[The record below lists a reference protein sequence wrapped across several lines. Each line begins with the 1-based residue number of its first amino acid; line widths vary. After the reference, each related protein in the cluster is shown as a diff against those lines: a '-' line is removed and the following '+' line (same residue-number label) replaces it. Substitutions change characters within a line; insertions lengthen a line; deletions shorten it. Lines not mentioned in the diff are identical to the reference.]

1 MRYPVP
7 DLAPGA
13 WRESTLEVERSRFI
27 AWLCHAPDVAAF
39 EALLAEARRAHP
51 NASHHCSAYIAGP
64 PGEQNAIGFS
74 DDGEP
79 GGTAGRPMF
88 QVLEGAGLGQVGCVV
103 TRYFG
108 GTKLGTGGLARAY
121 AQAVARGLADLPR
134 REAIERTALRIQV
147 DFAGEAEARAWL
159 ESRDVLVDSADY
171 GSEGVVL
178 SVGWPSDVAVDLAPL
193 EARLRG
199 RLALLEAW
207 PLRLSSC
214 LCICMAKSR

>member
-7 DLAPGA
+7 DLPPGE
-13 WRESTLEVERSRFI
+13 WRETETDVERSRFI
-27 AWLCHAPDVAAF
+27 TWLCHAPDTAAVM
-39 EALLAEARRAHP
+39 ALLAEARRTHP
-51 NASHHCSAYIAGP
+51 GASHHCSAFIAGP
-64 PGEQNAIGFS
+64 PGEQTAIGFS

-121 AQAVARGLADLPR
+121 SRAVAEGLARLPR
-134 REAIERTALRIQV
+134 RAVVERTPLRLRV

-159 ESRDVLVDSADY
+159 AEQEVPVEQADY
-171 GSEGVVL
+171 GADGVRL
-178 SVGWPSDVAVDLAPL
+178 TVGWPSDVPADLSAL
-193 EARLRG
+193 ETRLRG
-199 RLALLEAW
+199 RLVLLGD
-207 PLRLSSC
+207 
-214 LCICMAKSR
+214 

>member
-7 DLAPGA
+7 DLPPDR
-13 WRESTLEVERSRFI
+13 WRESVTEVEKSRFI
-27 AWLCHAPDVAAF
+27 VWLCHAPDVAAF
-39 EALLAEARRAHP
+39 ERLLAEARRAHP
-51 NASHHCSAYIAGP
+51 NASHHCSTYIAGP

-88 QVLEGAGLGQVGCVV
+88 QVLEGARLGQVGCVV

-121 AQAVARGLADLPR
+121 AQAVARGLEELPR
-134 REAIERTALRIQV
+134 REVVERTALRLKV

-159 ESRDVLVDSADY
+159 ESHDVPVDAADY
-171 GSEGVVL
+171 ASDGVAL
-178 SVGWPSDVAVDLAPL
+178 TVGWPSDADVDLTPL

-199 RLALLEAW
+199 RLTLLDA
-207 PLRLSSC
+207 P
-214 LCICMAKSR
+214 

>member
-7 DLAPGA
+7 DLPAGTR
-13 WRESTLEVERSRFI
+13 RESETEVEKSRFI
-27 AWLCHAPDVAAF
+27 TWICHAPDVASF
-39 EALLAEARRAHP
+39 TALLAEARRVHP
-51 NASHHCSAYIAGP
+51 NASHHCSAFIAGA

-88 QVLEGAGLGQVGCVV
+88 QVLDGAGLGQVGCVV

-121 AQAVARGLADLPR
+121 SQAVSQALAELPLHQVT
-134 REAIERTALRIQV
+134 ERTPLRLKV
-147 DFAGEAEARAWL
+147 GFAGEAEARTWL
-159 ESRDVLVDSADY
+159 ESLAVPVTAAEYAAD
-171 GSEGVVL
+171 GVIL
-178 SVGWPSDVAVDLAPL
+178 TAGWPRDTAIDLGPL

-199 RLALLEAW
+199 NLALVDT
-207 PLRLSSC
+207 
-214 LCICMAKSR
+214 

>member
-7 DLAPGA
+7 DLAPDA
-13 WRESTLEVERSRFI
+13 WQESVIEVERSRFI

-39 EALLAEARRAHP
+39 DALLTAARRTHP

-121 AQAVARGLADLPR
+121 AQAVARALESLPR
-134 REAIERTALRIQV
+134 REMVERTAFRLRV
-147 DFAGEAEARAWL
+147 DFAGEAEARTWL
-159 ESRDVLVDSADY
+159 ESRGTPVIAVDYASD
-171 GSEGVVL
+171 GVIL
-178 SVGWPSDVAVDLAPL
+178 TVGWPSDIEADLSPL

-199 RLALLEAW
+199 RVTRIDT
-207 PLRLSSC
+207 P
-214 LCICMAKSR
+214 

>member
-7 DLAPGA
+7 DLPPGT
-13 WRESTLEVERSRFI
+13 WRESVTEVEKSRFI
-27 AWLCHAPDVAAF
+27 AWLCHTPDAAAF
-39 EALLAEARRAHP
+39 DALLAEARRAHP

-121 AQAVARGLADLPR
+121 AQAVAKALDDLPR
-134 REAIERTALRIQV
+134 REVIERSTLRLKV
-147 DFAGEAEARAWL
+147 GFAGEAEARAWL
-159 ESRDVLVDSADY
+159 ESRGAPIEAVDYVSDGVL
-171 GSEGVVL
+171 L
-178 SVGWPSDVAVDLAPL
+178 SVGWPSDTEVDFSSL

-199 RLALLEAW
+199 NLSLVEAD
-207 PLRLSSC
+207 
-214 LCICMAKSR
+214 

>member
-7 DLAPGA
+7 DLPAGG
-13 WRESTLEVERSRFI
+13 WRESVTEVEKSRFI
-27 AWLCHAPDVAAF
+27 AWLCHAPDAAAF
-39 EALLAEARRAHP
+39 EAVLAEARRIHP
-51 NASHHCSAYIAGP
+51 SASHHCSAFIAGP

-79 GGTAGRPMF
+79 GGTAGRPMY

-121 AQAVARGLADLPR
+121 AQAVTRALDDLPR
-134 REAIERTALRIQV
+134 REVVERTALKLQV

-159 ESRDVLVDSADY
+159 ESRDVLVEAVDY
-171 GSEGVVL
+171 ASDGVL
-178 SVGWPSDVAVDLAPL
+178 LTANWPSDIVVDLAPL

-199 RLALLEAW
+199 RLAVVDD
-207 PLRLSSC
+207 
-214 LCICMAKSR
+214 